1 MKFALARRSA
11 VGKEKPRSITPF
23 TTLNIVVT
31 PQIPRASTM
40 TAERAERFF
49 LDENAD
55 APIRR
60 SWPKVSAT
68 IVGLDDGR

>member
-11 VGKEKPRSITPF
+11 VGNEKPRSITPF

-40 TAERAERFF
+40 TARAQNDFSLMRTRT
-49 LDENAD
+49 
-55 APIRR
+55 PIRR

-68 IVGLDDGR
+68 IVGLDDSR